1 MSEENSQHLKLQHE
15 VKFLQSEYKSVSSQ
29 LQEKVEK
36 LAKLTP
42 RNVNKRI
49 NYQKE
54 NNKILQEHVDEAN
67 CKVDFL
73 EKENEELNK
82 NLDKALRMTLKLT
95 KSVSYLKIKNR
106 KINEENNSESLI
118 QSLKDQILSLENKK
132 M

>member
-1 MSEENSQHLKLQHE
+1 M
-15 VKFLQSEYKSVSSQ
+15 SSQ

-49 NYQKE
+49 NCQKE
-54 NNKILQEHVDEAN
+54 NNKILQEHVDKAN

-132 M
+132 CGL